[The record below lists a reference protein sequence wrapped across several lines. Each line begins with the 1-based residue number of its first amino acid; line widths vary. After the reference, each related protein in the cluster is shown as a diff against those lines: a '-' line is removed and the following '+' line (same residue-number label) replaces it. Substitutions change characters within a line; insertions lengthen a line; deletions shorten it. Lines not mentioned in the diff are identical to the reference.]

1 MHILST
7 FFYYFEY
14 VFWFILVFTIIVFI
28 HEFGHYI
35 VARLNNVD
43 VEKFSIGFGPV
54 LYSTIDKNNTKW
66 QIGAIPLGG
75 YVKFCGEMYSA
86 NKNKIN
92 SKNKNLFMN
101 KKALQKASIVFAG
114 PAANFLLSFLLFIFI
129 FLIFGRNETP
139 NILGSIDKNSP
150 AELNN
155 LQVNDRVISINNIK
169 INNFE
174 DIYNF
179 IEDKKIASSFLLFK
193 IKRNE
198 EILEFSIM
206 PTTKSIET
214 FIGSKKNINYLGI
227 NPLISPIVGNV
238 LPESPASFAGLK
250 KNDKILKIN
259 NIKIEGARK
268 IIDIVRDNENK
279 ALNFL
284 ILRNNEEVF
293 IDIIPKD
300 LTNSGNPKIG
310 ITFKKNRT
318 KLKLYDSLKESLN
331 NIFIISTKTLIAF
344 WEILFGQR
352 DHCEVGGP
360 ILIAKV
366 STDIVNT
373 DYISFIALIALISI
387 NLGLIN
393 LFPLPLL
400 DGGHLL
406 TYISEFVIGKNINYS
421 LFKKIQIL
429 GVLIIVFFMTFSIL
443 NDIYCRVL
451 N

>member
-1 MHILST
+1 MQMVTT

-14 VFWFILVFTIIVFI
+14 IFWFVLVFTIIVFI

-35 VARLNNVD
+35 VARINNVD

-54 LYSTIDKNNTKW
+54 LFSKIDKNNTKW

-75 YVKFCGEMYSA
+75 YVKFCGEMYATS
-86 NKNKIN
+86 KNQIN
-92 SKNKNLFMN
+92 SKDKNLFMN
-101 KKALQKASIVFAG
+101 KKSLQKASIVFAG

-129 FLIFGRNETP
+129 FVFFGRNETP
-139 NILGSIDKNSP
+139 NILGSIDKSSP

-155 LQVNDRVISINNIK
+155 LQVNDKVISINNIK
-169 INNFE
+169 INSFE

-179 IEDKKIASSFLLFK
+179 IENKDLDLGALLFK
-193 IKRNE
+193 IERNE
-198 EILEFSIM
+198 QVLEYNIV
-206 PTTKSIET
+206 PENKVIQT

-227 NPLISPIVGNV
+227 HPLINPIVGKV
-238 LPESPASFAGLK
+238 LPDSPASFSGLK
-250 KNDKILKIN
+250 TNDKILKVN
-259 NIKIEGARK
+259 NTKVQGARQ
-268 IIDIVRDNENK
+268 IIDIVKINNNK
-279 ALNFL
+279 VLKFL
-284 ILRNNEEVF
+284 ILRNNKEVF
-293 IDIIPKD
+293 IEITPKD
-300 LTNSGNPKIG
+300 LSNSGHPKIG
-310 ITFKKNRT
+310 ITFKKNRE
-318 KLKLYDSLKESLN
+318 KLKLYESVKESLN
-331 NIFIISTKTLIAF
+331 NIFIISVKTLIAF
-344 WEILFGQR
+344 WEILFGKR

-366 STDIVNT
+366 STDIANT

-406 TYISEFVIGKNINYS
+406 TYISEFVTRKNINYYV
-421 LFKKIQIL
+421 FKRIQIL
-429 GVLIIVFFMTFSIL
+429 GVIIIFSFMTFSIL

>member
-14 VFWFILVFTIIVFI
+14 IFWFILVFTIIVFI

-35 VARLNNVD
+35 VARINNVD

-54 LYSTIDKNNTKW
+54 LFSKTDKNNTKW

-75 YVKFCGEMYSA
+75 YVKFCGEMYSESKSKG
-86 NKNKIN
+86 NP
-92 SKNKNLFMN
+92 KNKNLFMN

-114 PAANFLLSFLLFIFI
+114 PAANFLLSFLIFIFI
-129 FLIFGRNETP
+129 FLFFGRHETP

-150 AELNN
+150 AELNK
-155 LQVNDRVISINNIK
+155 LQVNDRVISINDIK

-174 DIYNF
+174 EIYNF
-179 IEDKKIASSFLLFK
+179 IDNERLGSGPLLFK
-193 IKRNE
+193 IKRNDQ
-198 EILEFSIM
+198 ILEYNIT
-206 PTTKSIET
+206 PVTKSIET

-227 NPLISPIVGNV
+227 NPLISPIVGKV
-238 LPESPASFAGLK
+238 LPESPASIAGLK

-259 NIKIEGARK
+259 NTKVEGARQ
-268 IIDIVRDNENK
+268 IIDIVKVNENEV
-279 ALNFL
+279 LNFL
-284 ILRNNEEVF
+284 ILRNNKKVF
-293 IDIIPKD
+293 IEIIPRD
-300 LTNSGNPKIG
+300 LNNSGKPKIG

-318 KLKLYDSLKESLN
+318 KLKLYESVKESLN
-331 NIFIISTKTLIAF
+331 NILIISIKTLKAF

-352 DHCEVGGP
+352 DHCEIGGP

-393 LFPLPLL
+393 LFPLPLF

-406 TYISEFVIGKNINYS
+406 TYISEFVIGKNINYN

-429 GVLIIVFFMTFSIL
+429 GVIIIVFFMTFSIL

>member
-14 VFWFILVFTIIVFI
+14 IFWFIFVFTIIVFI

-35 VARLNNVD
+35 IARINNVD

-54 LYSTIDKNNTKW
+54 LFSKIDKNNTKW

-75 YVKFCGEMYSA
+75 YVKFKGEMYSE
-86 NKNKIN
+86 NKSEIN
-92 SKNKNLFMN
+92 SINKNLFMN
-101 KKALQKASIVFAG
+101 KKSLQKASIVFAG

-129 FLIFGRNETP
+129 FLFFGRNETP

-150 AELNN
+150 AELSN

-179 IEDKKIASSFLLFK
+179 IENKNLGSDYLLLK
-193 IKRNE
+193 IKRND
-198 EILEFSIM
+198 EILEYSLV
-206 PTTKSIET
+206 PESKSIET

-227 NPLISPIVGNV
+227 NPLISPIVGKV

-259 NIKIEGARK
+259 NINVEGARQV
-268 IIDIVRDNENK
+268 IDIVKANENK
-279 ALNFL
+279 VLNFL
-284 ILRNNEEVF
+284 ILRNNKEVF
-293 IDIIPKD
+293 IEIIPKD
-300 LTNSGNPKIG
+300 LSNSGNPKIG
-310 ITFKKNRT
+310 ITFKKNRV
-318 KLKLYDSLKESLN
+318 KLNLYESVKESIY
-331 NIFIISTKTLIAF
+331 NIFIICIKTLIAF

-373 DYISFIALIALISI
+373 DYISFISLIALISI

-406 TYISEFVIGKNINYS
+406 TYISEFVIGKNINYN

-429 GVLIIVFFMTFSIL
+429 GVITIVFFMTFSIL
-443 NDIYCRVL
+443 NDVYCRVL
-451 N
+451 S

>member
-1 MHILST
+1 MHIFST

-14 VFWFILVFTIIVFI
+14 IFWFILVFTIIVFI

-35 VARLNNVD
+35 VARINNVD
-43 VEKFSIGFGPV
+43 VERFSIGFGPV
-54 LYSTIDKNNTKW
+54 LLSKTDKNNTKW

-75 YVKFCGEMYSA
+75 YVKFCGEMYSES
-86 NKNKIN
+86 KSKIN

-114 PAANFLLSFLLFIFI
+114 PAANFLLSFLLFIVI
-129 FLIFGRNETP
+129 FLFFGRNETP

-150 AELNN
+150 AELIN
-155 LQVNDRVISINNIK
+155 LQVNDKVISINNIK

-179 IEDKKIASSFLLFK
+179 IDNEKLGTGSLLFK
-193 IKRNE
+193 IKRNDE
-198 EILEFSIM
+198 VLEYSLI
-206 PTTKSIET
+206 PETKSIET

-227 NPLISPIVGNV
+227 NPLISPIVGKV
-238 LPESPASFAGLK
+238 LPESPASYAGLK
-250 KNDKILKIN
+250 KNDKILKIDS
-259 NIKIEGARK
+259 IKVEDARQ
-268 IIDIVRDNENK
+268 IIDTVKTNENK

-284 ILRNNEEVF
+284 ILRNNKEIF
-293 IDIIPKD
+293 IKIIPKD
-300 LTNSGNPKIG
+300 LSNSGNPKIG
-310 ITFKKNRT
+310 ITFKKNRA
-318 KLKLYDSLKESLN
+318 KLNLYESIKEALN
-331 NIFIISTKTLIAF
+331 NIFIISVKTLIAF

-406 TYISEFVIGKNINYS
+406 TYISEFVIGKNINYN

-429 GVLIIVFFMTFSIL
+429 GVIIIVFFMTFSIL

>member
-1 MHILST
+1 M
-7 FFYYFEY
+7 
-14 VFWFILVFTIIVFI
+14 
-28 HEFGHYI
+28 
-35 VARLNNVD
+35 
-43 VEKFSIGFGPV
+43 
-54 LYSTIDKNNTKW
+54 
-66 QIGAIPLGG
+66 
-75 YVKFCGEMYSA
+75 
-86 NKNKIN
+86 
-92 SKNKNLFMN
+92 
-101 KKALQKASIVFAG
+101 QKASIVFAG

-129 FLIFGRNETP
+129 FLFFGRNETP

-150 AELNN
+150 AELIN

-179 IEDKKIASSFLLFK
+179 IENEKLGLDSLLFK
-193 IKRNE
+193 IKRND
-198 EILEFSIM
+198 EILEYSLI
-206 PTTKSIET
+206 PETKSIET

-227 NPLISPIVGNV
+227 NPLISPIVGKV

-259 NIKIEGARK
+259 NIKVEGARQ
-268 IIDIVRDNENK
+268 IIDIVKANENK
-279 ALNFL
+279 VLNFL
-284 ILRNNEEVF
+284 ILRNNKEVF
-293 IDIIPKD
+293 IEIIPKD
-300 LTNSGNPKIG
+300 LSNSGNPKIG

-318 KLKLYDSLKESLN
+318 KLKLYESVKESLN
-331 NIFIISTKTLIAF
+331 NIFIISVKTLIAF

-406 TYISEFVIGKNINYS
+406 TYISEFVIGKNINYN

-429 GVLIIVFFMTFSIL
+429 GVIIIVFFMTFSIL

>member
-14 VFWFILVFTIIVFI
+14 IFWFILVFTIIVFI

-54 LYSTIDKNNTKW
+54 LFSTIDKNNTKW

-75 YVKFCGEMYSA
+75 YVKFCGEMYSS

-150 AELNN
+150 AELSN

-179 IEDKKIASSFLLFK
+179 IEDEKIASSSLLFK

-214 FIGSKKNINYLGI
+214 FIGSTKNINYLGI
-227 NPLISPIVGNV
+227 NPLISPIVGKV

-268 IIDIVRDNENK
+268 IIDIVRVNENK
-279 ALNFL
+279 VLNFL

-300 LTNSGNPKIG
+300 ITNSGSPKIG

-318 KLKLYDSLKESLN
+318 KLKLYDSLKESFN
-331 NIFIISTKTLIAF
+331 NILIISTKTLIAF

>member
-1 MHILST
+1 MHLIST

-14 VFWFILVFTIIVFI
+14 IFWFILVFTIIVFI

-35 VARLNNVD
+35 IARINNVD

-54 LYSTIDKNNTKW
+54 LFSKTDKNNTKW
-66 QIGAIPLGG
+66 QLGAIPLGG
-75 YVKFCGEMYSA
+75 YVKFCGDMYTER
-86 NKNKIN
+86 KNQIN

-101 KKALQKASIVFAG
+101 KKSLQKASIVFAG

-129 FLIFGRNETP
+129 FVFFGRNETP

-155 LQVNDRVISINNIK
+155 LLVNDEVISINNIK
-169 INNFE
+169 VNSFE

-179 IEDKKIASSFLLFK
+179 IENNNLASDVLLFK
-193 IKRNE
+193 IKRNNE
-198 EILEFSIM
+198 FLEFNIV
-206 PTTKSIET
+206 PDRKSINT
-214 FIGSKKNINYLGI
+214 LIGSKKNINYVGI
-227 NPLISPIVGNV
+227 NPLIHPIVGKV
-238 LPESPASFAGLK
+238 LLQSPASLSGLK

-259 NIKIEGARK
+259 NIKVQGARQ
-268 IIDIVRDNENK
+268 IIDIVKANENK
-279 ALNFL
+279 TLKFL
-284 ILRNNEEVF
+284 ILRNNKEFF
-293 IDIIPKD
+293 IEITPTD
-300 LTNSGNPKIG
+300 LNNSGQPKIG
-310 ITFKKNRT
+310 ITFKKNRE
-318 KLKLYDSLKESLN
+318 KLNLFKAVKESFN
-331 NIFIISTKTLIAF
+331 NLFIISYKTLIAF
-344 WEILFGQR
+344 WEILFGKR

-373 DYISFIALIALISI
+373 DYVSFIALIALISI

-406 TYISEFVIGKNINYS
+406 TYISEFLIGKKINYS
-421 LFKKIQIL
+421 LFKKIQVL
-429 GVLIIVFFMTFSIL
+429 GVIIIISFMTFSIF

>member
-1 MHILST
+1 MIST
-7 FFYYFEY
+7 FLNYSEY
-14 VFWFILVFTIIVFI
+14 IFWFIFVFTIIVFI

-35 VARLNNVD
+35 VARINNVD

-54 LYSTIDKNNTKW
+54 IFSKIDKNNTKW

-75 YVKFCGEMYSA
+75 YVKFSGEMYSP
-86 NKNKIN
+86 NKNKKN
-92 SKNKNLFMN
+92 SNNQNLFIN
-101 KKALQKASIVFAG
+101 KKSLQKASIVFAG

-129 FLIFGRNETP
+129 FLFFGRNETP
-139 NILGSIDKNSP
+139 NILGSIDKSSP
-150 AELNN
+150 AELSD
-155 LQVNDRVISINNIK
+155 LQVNDKVISINDTK
-169 INNFE
+169 INSFE
-174 DIYNF
+174 GIYDFLDNKQLNL
-179 IEDKKIASSFLLFK
+179 DPLLFK
-193 IKRNE
+193 IKRNDE
-198 EILEFSIM
+198 VLVYNLTPVI
-206 PTTKSIET
+206 KSINT
-214 FIGSKKNINYLGI
+214 YIGSSKKINYLGI
-227 NPLISPIVGNV
+227 NPLINPIVGKV
-238 LPESPASFAGLK
+238 LPKSPANIAGLK

-259 NIKIEGARK
+259 NIKVQDARK
-268 IIDIVRDNENK
+268 IIDIVKANENK
-279 ALNFL
+279 KLKFL
-284 ILRNNEEVF
+284 ILRNDETVF
-293 IDIIPKD
+293 IEIIPTD
-300 LTNSGNPKIG
+300 INNSGFPKIG
-310 ITFKKNRT
+310 ITFKKNRER
-318 KLKLYDSLKESLN
+318 LKLFEAIKESFN
-331 NIFIISTKTLIAF
+331 SIYIISVKTLIAF

-373 DYISFIALIALISI
+373 DYVSFIALIALISI

-406 TYISEFVIGKNINYS
+406 TYISEFVSGKNINYN

-429 GVLIIVFFMTFSIL
+429 GVIIIISFMTFSIF

>member
-14 VFWFILVFTIIVFI
+14 IFWFILVFTIIVFI

-54 LYSTIDKNNTKW
+54 LFSTIDKNNTKW

-75 YVKFCGEMYSA
+75 YVKFCGEMYSS

-139 NILGSIDKNSP
+139 NILGSIDNNSP
-150 AELNN
+150 AELSN

-179 IEDKKIASSFLLFK
+179 IEDEKIASSSLLFK

-214 FIGSKKNINYLGI
+214 FIGSTKNINYLGI
-227 NPLISPIVGNV
+227 NPLISPIVGKV

-268 IIDIVRDNENK
+268 IIDIVRVNENK
-279 ALNFL
+279 VLNFL

-300 LTNSGNPKIG
+300 ITNSGSPKIG

-318 KLKLYDSLKESLN
+318 KLKLYDSLKESFN
-331 NIFIISTKTLIAF
+331 NILIISTKTLIAF

>member
-1 MHILST
+1 MHMLST

-14 VFWFILVFTIIVFI
+14 IFWFILVFTIIVFI

-35 VARLNNVD
+35 VARINNVD

-54 LYSTIDKNNTKW
+54 LFSKTDKNNTKW

-75 YVKFCGEMYSA
+75 YVKFCGEMYSES
-86 NKNKIN
+86 KSKIN

-101 KKALQKASIVFAG
+101 KKSLQKASIVFAG

-129 FLIFGRNETP
+129 FLFFGRNETP

-150 AELNN
+150 AELIN

-179 IEDKKIASSFLLFK
+179 TENEKLGSDSLLFK
-193 IKRNE
+193 IKRND
-198 EILEFSIM
+198 EILEYSLI
-206 PTTKSIET
+206 PETKSIET

-227 NPLISPIVGNV
+227 NPLISPIVGKV

-259 NIKIEGARK
+259 NIKVEGARQ
-268 IIDIVRDNENK
+268 IIDIVKANENK
-279 ALNFL
+279 VLNFL
-284 ILRNNEEVF
+284 ILRNNKEVF
-293 IDIIPKD
+293 IKIIPKD
-300 LTNSGNPKIG
+300 LSNSGTPKIG
-310 ITFKKNRT
+310 ITFKKNRA
-318 KLKLYDSLKESLN
+318 KLNLYESVKEALN
-331 NIFIISTKTLIAF
+331 NIFIISVKTLIAF

-406 TYISEFVIGKNINYS
+406 TYISEFVIGKNINYN

-429 GVLIIVFFMTFSIL
+429 GVIIIVFFMTFSIL

>member
-7 FFYYFEY
+7 FLNYFEY
-14 VFWFILVFTIIVFI
+14 IFWFICVFTIIVFI

-35 VARLNNVD
+35 VARINNVD
-43 VEKFSIGFGPV
+43 IEKFSIGFGPV
-54 LYSTIDKNNTKW
+54 LFSKTDKNNTKW
-66 QIGAIPLGG
+66 QIGLIPLGG
-75 YVKFCGEMYSA
+75 YVKFCGEMYSES
-86 NKNKIN
+86 KNQIN
-92 SKNKNLFMN
+92 ETNKNLFMN
-101 KKALQKASIVFAG
+101 KKSLQKASIVFAG

-129 FLIFGRNETP
+129 FLFFGRNETP

-150 AELNN
+150 AELYN
-155 LQVNDRVISINNIK
+155 LQVNDKVLSINNIK
-169 INNFE
+169 INTFE

-179 IEDKKIASSFLLFK
+179 IENKDLGLEALLFK
-193 IKRNE
+193 IERND
-198 EILEFSIM
+198 EILEYNLV
-206 PTTKSIET
+206 PEKKSVNT
-214 FIGSKKNINYLGI
+214 FIGSEKNINYLGI
-227 NPLISPIVGNV
+227 YPLINPIVGKV
-238 LPESPASFAGLK
+238 LPDSPASLAGLK

-259 NIKIEGARK
+259 NINIHGARQ
-268 IIDIVRDNENK
+268 IIDLVKTNEDEE
-279 ALNFL
+279 LNFL
-284 ILRNNEEVF
+284 ILRENREVF
-293 IDIIPKD
+293 IQIIPRD
-300 LTNSGNPKIG
+300 LSNSGNPKIG
-310 ITFKKNRT
+310 ITFKKNRER
-318 KLKLYDSLKESLN
+318 LKLYESVKEALN
-331 NIFIISTKTLIAF
+331 NIFVISIKTLVAF
-344 WEILFGQR
+344 WEILFGKR

-406 TYISEFVIGKNINYS
+406 TYLSEFVMGKNINYN
-421 LFKKIQIL
+421 LFKKIQIV
-429 GVLIIVFFMTFSIL
+429 GVIIIVSFMTFSIF

>member
-1 MHILST
+1 MHMLGT
-7 FFYYFEY
+7 LFYYFEY
-14 VFWFILVFTIIVFI
+14 IFWFILVFTIIVFI
-28 HEFGHYI
+28 HELGHYI
-35 VARLNNVD
+35 IARINNVD
-43 VEKFSIGFGPV
+43 IEKFSIGFGPV
-54 LYSTIDKNNTKW
+54 LISKIDKNNTKW

-75 YVKFCGEMYSA
+75 YVKFCGEMYSE
-86 NKNKIN
+86 NKSKIN
-92 SKNKNLFMN
+92 SKNKNLFIN

-129 FLIFGRNETP
+129 FLFFGRNETP

-155 LQVNDRVISINNIK
+155 LQINDKVISINNIK

-179 IEDKKIASSFLLFK
+179 IEEKKTGSDPLLFK
-193 IKRNE
+193 IKRNDK
-198 EILEFSIM
+198 ILEYSIM
-206 PTTKSIET
+206 PENKSIET
-214 FIGSKKNINYLGI
+214 FIGSKKNINYIGI
-227 NPLISPIVGNV
+227 NPLISPIVGKV
-238 LPESPASFAGLK
+238 LPKSPASFSGLK
-250 KNDKILKIN
+250 KNDKILKID
-259 NIKIEGARK
+259 NIKIEGARQ
-268 IIDIVRDNENK
+268 IIDIVKTNDNK
-279 ALNFL
+279 KLNFL
-284 ILRNNEEVF
+284 VLRNNKEVF
-293 IDIIPKD
+293 IEIIPKD
-300 LTNSGNPKIG
+300 INNSGNPKIG
-310 ITFKKNRT
+310 ITFKKNRE
-318 KLKLYDSLKESLN
+318 KLKLHESVTESLN
-331 NIFIISTKTLIAF
+331 NIFIISVKTLIAF

-429 GVLIIVFFMTFSIL
+429 GVIIIIFFMSFSIL

>member
-1 MHILST
+1 MDILNT
-7 FFYYFEY
+7 FFNYFEY
-14 VFWFILVFTIIVFI
+14 IFWFILVFTIIVFI

-35 VARLNNVD
+35 VARINNVD
-43 VEKFSIGFGPV
+43 IEKFSIGFGPV
-54 LYSTIDKNNTKW
+54 LFSKIDKNNTKW
-66 QIGAIPLGG
+66 QIGVIPLGG

-86 NKNKIN
+86 STNQIN
-92 SKNKNLFMN
+92 SKNKNLFVN
-101 KKALQKASIVFAG
+101 KKSLQKASIVFAG

-129 FLIFGRNETP
+129 FVFFGRNETP

-155 LQVNDRVISINNIK
+155 LQVNDKVISINNIK

-174 DIYNF
+174 DIYYF
-179 IEDKKIASSFLLFK
+179 IENENLGSNPLLFK
-193 IKRNE
+193 IKRNDE
-198 EILEFSIM
+198 FLEFNITPVS
-206 PTTKSIET
+206 KSIET

-227 NPLISPIVGNV
+227 NPLISPVVGKV
-238 LPESPASFAGLK
+238 LPGSPASFAGLK

-259 NIKIEGARK
+259 NIKVEGARQ
-268 IIDIVRDNENK
+268 IVDLVKANENK

-284 ILRNNEEVF
+284 ILRNNKEF
-293 IDIIPKD
+293 IIKIIPED
-300 LTNSGNPKIG
+300 LSNSGQPKIG
-310 ITFKKNRT
+310 ITFKKNRA
-318 KLKLYDSLKESLN
+318 KLKLYESVKESLY
-331 NIFIISTKTLIAF
+331 NIFLISGKTLIAF

-373 DYISFIALIALISI
+373 DYISFISLIALISI

-406 TYISEFVIGKNINYS
+406 TYISEFVIGKNINYN
-421 LFKKIQIL
+421 LFKIIQIL
-429 GVLIIVFFMTFSIL
+429 GLIIIVFFMTFSIL

>member
-1 MHILST
+1 MLDT
-7 FFYYFEY
+7 FFNYSEY
-14 VFWFILVFTIIVFI
+14 IFWFIFVFTIIVFI

-35 VARLNNVD
+35 VARINNVD

-54 LYSTIDKNNTKW
+54 LFSKTDKNNTKW
-66 QIGAIPLGG
+66 QIGIIPLGG

-86 NKNKIN
+86 SKSQIN
-92 SKNKNLFMN
+92 SKNKNLFIN
-101 KKALQKASIVFAG
+101 KKSLQKASIVFAG

-129 FLIFGRNETP
+129 FSFFGKNITP
-139 NILGSIDKNSP
+139 NIIGSIDKSSP

-169 INNFE
+169 INSFE
-174 DIYNF
+174 DIYDFLEN
-179 IEDKKIASSFLLFK
+179 KNLGLNPLLFK

-198 EILEFSIM
+198 DLLEYNLSPEI
-206 PTTKSIET
+206 KSIKT

-227 NPLISPIVGNV
+227 NPLINPIVGKV
-238 LPESPASFAGLK
+238 LPESPANYAGLK

-259 NIKIEGARK
+259 NINVYGARQ
-268 IIDIVRDNENK
+268 IIDIVKTNENK
-279 ALNFL
+279 LLKFL
-284 ILRNNEEVF
+284 ILRNNKEIFLE
-293 IDIIPKD
+293 IIPMD
-300 LTNSGNPKIG
+300 LNNSGYPKIG
-310 ITFKKNRT
+310 ITFKKHRE
-318 KLKLYDSLKESLN
+318 KLNLYTAVKEAFN
-331 NIFIISTKTLIAF
+331 NIFIISVKTLIAF
-344 WEILFGQR
+344 WEILFGKR

-366 STDIVNT
+366 STDIANT
-373 DYISFIALIALISI
+373 DYVSFIALIALISI

-406 TYISEFVIGKNINYS
+406 TYISEFVIGKNINYN

-429 GVLIIVFFMTFSIL
+429 GVILIISFMTFSIF
-443 NDIYCRVL
+443 NDIYCRIL
-451 N
+451 I